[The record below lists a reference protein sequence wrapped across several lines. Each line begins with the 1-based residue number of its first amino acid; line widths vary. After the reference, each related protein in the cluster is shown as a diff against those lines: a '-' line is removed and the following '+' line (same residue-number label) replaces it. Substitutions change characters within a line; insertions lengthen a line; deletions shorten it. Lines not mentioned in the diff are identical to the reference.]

1 MQAYQPDNE
10 NIMLSDLWLRQSL
23 YHLRMCKSML
33 EDSMSTASIIGVDEI
48 GNDLQAL
55 IVIETRLTALSL
67 LNKST
72 VQREARK
79 HIEQ

>member
-1 MQAYQPDNE
+1 MTTCQPADE

-33 EDSMSTASIIGVDEI
+33 EDSMSTASKLGVDEI

-55 IVIETRLTALSL
+55 ILLETRLTALSL
-67 LNKST
+67 INKSA

-79 HIEQ
+79 YIEQ